1 MSKEDFD
8 IDALA
13 SYLHLLPK
21 QVSRMADRGKLPGR
35 KVAGKWRFSRSEIHH
50 WLEERIGAADEDDE
64 LARVEGVLERAEDF
78 ATDSISLQELLSPAA
93 MAVPLAARTRDSV
106 ITQMVQLASSTG
118 MLWDA
123 EKMIEAVRARE
134 EMHPTALS
142 CGVALMHP
150 RRPIPAILSQPF
162 LAMGRT
168 IQQIPFGGSQGHLT
182 DIFFLIC
189 SDSDHNHLKTLAR
202 LSRLINDPQLLDR
215 LRAAPDAQT
224 SYEILV
230 EGDQQLSE

>member
-1 MSKEDFD
+1 MSREDFD
-8 IDALA
+8 IEQLA
-13 SYLHLLPK
+13 SYLHLFPK

-35 KVAGKWRFSRSEIHH
+35 KVAGKWRFSRGEIHH

-64 LARVEGVLERAEDF
+64 LSRVEDVLDRAAGSTAD
-78 ATDSISLQELLSPAA
+78 AISVQELLSPQAIL
-93 MAVPLAARTRDSV
+93 VPLPARTRDSV

-123 EKMIEAVRARE
+123 DKMIEAVRARE

-142 CGVALMHP
+142 CGVALLHP
-150 RRPIPAILSQPF
+150 RRPMPGILSQPF

-168 IQQIPFGGSQGHLT
+168 LQPIPFGGRTGQLT

-189 SDSDHNHLKTLAR
+189 SDSDHNHLKILAR
-202 LSRLINDPQLLDR
+202 LSRLINDSQLLER
-215 LRAAPDAQT
+215 LRGADDAQS

-230 EGDQQLSE
+230 EGDRQLSD